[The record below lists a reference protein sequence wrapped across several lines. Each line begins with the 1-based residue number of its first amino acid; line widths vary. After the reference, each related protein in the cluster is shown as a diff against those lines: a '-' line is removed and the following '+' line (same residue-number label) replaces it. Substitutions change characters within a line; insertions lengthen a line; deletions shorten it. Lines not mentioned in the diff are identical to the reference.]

1 MPKESPLREPEGM
14 LLLWPRKEEMMKK
27 SLPRVCAVFLVLFL
41 LVGSCTK
48 DAPKDQQQRH
58 STEAS
63 APEADII
70 RTADKPSSPAVSG
83 GGDFKNVIIEV
94 ARKNIPAVV
103 HIEVTQ
109 TQEVASPFSPFENDP
124 LFRHFFEFRQSP
136 RKFKRELKGIGTG
149 MIMSSDGYILTNYHV
164 VGNATQLQVILSNGK
179 QFVAKIVGTDSKTD
193 LAVIKITAD
202 ASLPSVVFGDSDK
215 VQVGEWVVAI
225 GHPRG
230 LDQTVTQGIISAKH
244 RKGITDPNNYQD
256 FLQTDAAINPGNSG
270 GPLLNLDGQVIGVNS
285 VIASQS
291 GGSEG
296 LGFAIPSNMAVH
308 IANSLIKTGKVERGW
323 LGVSIKDIEFT
334 EMKALKLDS
343 PKGAYVAEVVK
354 GGPAAKAGIKSRD
367 VIVSL
372 DGKTIDDSSTLR
384 NLVAGIPVGTAVKL
398 VVVRDGK
405 KLTVP
410 VTVGALDDATRV
422 MASALRERLGI
433 DVRPLTEEELG
444 RYGLEQDQG
453 VAISWI
459 NQKGPMG
466 SEGFEVDDLILG
478 VNGQQVGSAEDF
490 VAIAGALQPGQ
501 KITVY
506 ALDHR
511 TGRAGNIEVEVH

>member
-1 MPKESPLREPEGM
+1 
-14 LLLWPRKEEMMKK
+14 MKK

-230 LDQTVTQGIISAKH
+230 LDQTVTQGIISAKG
-244 RKGITDPNNYQD
+244 RTARQLGNGSGVEA
-256 FLQTDAAINPGNSG
+256 FLQTDAAINRGNSG
-270 GPLLNLDGQVIGVNS
+270 GPLLNLKGEVIGINTA
-285 VIASQS
+285 IIRGAQ
-291 GGSEG
+291 GI
-296 LGFAIPSNMAVH
+296 GFAVPAETAMRILKDLQEHGRVVRPFLGIEMGDLTPALRRYLELPQDTKGVVVGRILPQSPADRAGMKPGDLITSLEGQPTLTAADLQARIRSLAV
-308 IANSLIKTGKVERGW
+308 GQKVQ
-323 LGVSIKDIEFT
+323 
-334 EMKALKLDS
+334 
-343 PKGAYVAEVVK
+343 
-354 GGPAAKAGIKSRD
+354 
-367 VIVSL
+367 VSL
-372 DGKTIDDSSTLR
+372 LRQKETLQ
-384 NLVAGIPVGTAVKL
+384 
-398 VVVRDGK
+398 
-405 KLTVP
+405 LTVELQEMP
-410 VTVGALDDATRV
+410 
-422 MASALRERLGI
+422 SRLL
-433 DVRPLTEEELG
+433 PG
-444 RYGLEQDQG
+444 R
-453 VAISWI
+453 
-459 NQKGPMG
+459 
-466 SEGFEVDDLILG
+466 
-478 VNGQQVGSAEDF
+478 
-490 VAIAGALQPGQ
+490 
-501 KITVY
+501 
-506 ALDHR
+506 
-511 TGRAGNIEVEVH
+511 